1 METAESERLPRIE
14 NKGGLLFLSP
24 LSLSSTNVS
33 GIFSSITIASFWFIA
48 SLLSSIIKITFIAK
62 YLRFPSFKMPS
73 FTATLP
79 VLAGILALVSA
90 AEFPLTS
97 LAATP
102 PKMPELYVPAGPV
115 GHRPAYTPGSV
126 FRLTQ
131 VPSNPAATTT
141 GTPTNPDKCSQVAA
155 RITPQLT
162 PKPTYPPALKVM
174 ADGLGGVEHDTC
186 SNMDFNAKFKQ
197 ANPDHLNRFTQA
209 RYSTFIVPIWA
220 KVHQLFVA
228 CGDEV
233 RKMESVAKDPCYR
246 WALELSQSSNA
257 SATERKNGENGF
269 VGGGDKG
276 KNGKQGS
283 GQNGNVKTPELE
295 AGAAKD
301 GFSRAVVV
309 GVLGVMLMWWG
320 VVA

>member
-1 METAESERLPRIE
+1 
-14 NKGGLLFLSP
+14 
-24 LSLSSTNVS
+24 
-33 GIFSSITIASFWFIA
+33 
-48 SLLSSIIKITFIAK
+48 
-62 YLRFPSFKMPS
+62 MPS
-73 FTATLP
+73 FAATIP
-79 VLAGILALVSA
+79 VLASILALASA
-90 AEFPLTS
+90 AEFPLTP
-97 LAATP
+97 LAAAP
-102 PKMPELYVPAGPV
+102 PKMPALYLPAGPV
-115 GHRPAYTPGSV
+115 GQRPAYTPGSV

-131 VPSNPAATTT
+131 VSSNPAATT

-174 ADGLGGVEHDTC
+174 ADGFGGVEHDTC
-186 SNMDFNAKFKQ
+186 SNMDFNAKFKSV
-197 ANPDHLNRFTQA
+197 NPDSLNRFTQA

-246 WALELSQSSNA
+246 WALELSQSSNT
-257 SATERKNGENGF
+257 SATERKNGENG
-269 VGGGDKG
+269 VVGGDKG
-276 KNGKQGS
+276 QKGKQGS

-295 AGAAKD
+295 AAAAKD
-301 GFSRAVVV
+301 GLSQAVIV
-309 GVLGVMLMWWG
+309 GVLGMMLMWWG